1 MLFSFSTLYHSL
13 IQYIGNFPAILVT
26 GVTGHATIVLE
37 RPSRV
42 NLTASADSAVIVDRP
57 PMIVMNSALQQPR
70 LSSMTVVSA
79 GIIVLVIAPQVI
91 VMLSGSSVVSAVV

>member
-1 MLFSFSTLYHSL
+1 VLFSTLYHSL

-42 NLTASADSAVIVDRP
+42 NLIASADSAVIVDRP
-57 PMIVMNSALQQPR
+57 PMIVMNSALQLPR
-70 LSSMTVVSA
+70 LSSM
-79 GIIVLVIAPQVI
+79 IVDSVQQIEALGVLTNEVTTI
-91 VMLSGSSVVSAVV
+91 SGSSVVSAVV